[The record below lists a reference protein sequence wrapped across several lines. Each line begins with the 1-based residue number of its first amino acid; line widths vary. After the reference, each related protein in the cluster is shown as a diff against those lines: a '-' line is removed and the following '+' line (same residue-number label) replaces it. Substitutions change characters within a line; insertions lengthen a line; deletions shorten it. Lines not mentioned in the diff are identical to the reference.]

1 MKRRLLDADPC
12 DRRVP
17 SNLTVLGAAGT
28 KCVRILI
35 CYTGGISVGF
45 DIARADSPGS
55 TVERVR
61 MMQTW
66 GQYAQSAIALFVV
79 ANPIGVVPIFIS
91 LTENQTDQET
101 KRTARVA
108 SATAAIVL
116 VTSVFAGRPMLEV
129 FGISLPSFSVGGG
142 ILILLMAIA
151 MLQARPS
158 RTRHTPEEEQEAAE
172 KDDIA
177 VVPLAIPLIA
187 GPAAISTVIIYAN
200 RATGWGDK
208 LFLVLI
214 TIAFAG
220 STWLALSLAEPIKK
234 LLGKTGINIVT
245 RLLGLVL
252 AAIAVEFITRGLG
265 QLLPGLL
272 GGARAALRT

>member
-1 MKRRLLDADPC
+1 
-12 DRRVP
+12 
-17 SNLTVLGAAGT
+17 
-28 KCVRILI
+28 
-35 CYTGGISVGF
+35 
-45 DIARADSPGS
+45 
-55 TVERVR
+55 
-61 MMQTW
+61 MQTW
-66 GQYAQSAIALFVV
+66 SQYAQSAIALFVV

-91 LTENQTDQET
+91 LTENQTDLET

-116 VTSVFAGRPMLEV
+116 VASVFAGRPMLEF

-142 ILILLMAIA
+142 ILILFMAIA
-151 MLQARPS
+151 MLHARPS

-172 KDDIA
+172 KDDVS

-200 RATGWGDK
+200 RATTWGDK

-214 TIAFAG
+214 TVVFAG
-220 STWLALSLAEPIKK
+220 TVWLALSLAEPIKK

-272 GGARAALRT
+272 GSAHVVLRT

>member
-1 MKRRLLDADPC
+1 
-12 DRRVP
+12 
-17 SNLTVLGAAGT
+17 
-28 KCVRILI
+28 
-35 CYTGGISVGF
+35 
-45 DIARADSPGS
+45 
-55 TVERVR
+55 

-66 GQYAQSAIALFVV
+66 SQYAQSAIALFVV

-91 LTENQTDQET
+91 LTNNQTEQET

-116 VTSVFAGRPMLEV
+116 VASVFAGRPMLEF

-151 MLQARPS
+151 MLQARTS
-158 RTRHTPEEEQEAAE
+158 RASHTPEEAQEAAE
-172 KDDIA
+172 KDDVS
-177 VVPLAIPLIA
+177 VVPLGIPLIA

-200 RATGWGDK
+200 RATSWGDK

-214 TIAFAG
+214 SIVFAG
-220 STWLALSLAEPIKK
+220 AVWLALILAEPIKK
-234 LLGKTGINIVT
+234 VLGKTGINIVT

-252 AAIAVEFITRGLG
+252 AAIAIEFIARGLG

-272 GGARAALRT
+272 GNAHAAIRP